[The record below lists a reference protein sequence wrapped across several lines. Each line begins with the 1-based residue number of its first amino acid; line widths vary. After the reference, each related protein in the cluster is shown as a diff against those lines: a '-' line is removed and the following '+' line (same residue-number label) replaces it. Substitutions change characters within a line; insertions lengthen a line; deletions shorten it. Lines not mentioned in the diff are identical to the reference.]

1 MTPPEGDPH
10 PKTPK
15 HLIAAS
21 RVAAVRPE
29 QPVRRRKPCRGASS
43 WHLFASQPSRSGEC
57 TKILSRSVSVV
68 DSIVKVKGELEVDGT
83 GDFEVAEIQNLSEVV
98 DVDSIPF
105 FVLISMTMMSMAEMP
120 MPEMLMELLCFRRQ
134 KFDYDDA
141 WRRTFLP
148 TRPLKSAFSM
158 RAASYEP
165 RGDDFAFT

>member
-1 MTPPEGDPH
+1 VTPPEGDPH
-10 PKTPK
+10 PKTLK
-15 HLIAAS
+15 HLIAAR

-57 TKILSRSVSVV
+57 TKLLSRLVSVV
-68 DSIVKVKGELEVDGT
+68 DSFVKVKGELEVDGT
-83 GDFEVAEIQNLSEVV
+83 GDFEVGEIQNLSEVV
-98 DVDSIPF
+98 DVEASHSSSYLDDD
-105 FVLISMTMMSMAEMP
+105 VAMAAML

>member
-1 MTPPEGDPH
+1 MTLTLRLSSTRSLRGESLQSD
-10 PKTPK
+10 
-15 HLIAAS
+15 LNNLFVVAS
-21 RVAAVRPE
+21 LVAV
-29 QPVRRRKPCRGASS
+29 PVPG
-43 WHLFASQPSRSGEC
+43 HLFAESQPSRSGEC
-57 TKILSRSVSVV
+57 TKLLSRLVSVV
-68 DSIVKVKGELEVDGT
+68 DSFVKVKGELEVDGT
-83 GDFEVAEIQNLSEVV
+83 GDFEVGEIQNLSEVV
-98 DVDSIPF
+98 DVEASHSSSYLDDD
-105 FVLISMTMMSMAEMP
+105 VAMAAML